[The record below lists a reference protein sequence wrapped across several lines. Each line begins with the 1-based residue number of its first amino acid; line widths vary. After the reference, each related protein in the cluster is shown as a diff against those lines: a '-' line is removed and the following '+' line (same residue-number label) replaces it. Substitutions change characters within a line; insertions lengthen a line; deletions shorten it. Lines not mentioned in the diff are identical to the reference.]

1 MSDNFQHIDV
11 DSDEYLDAPK
21 ALRDAYKQLKARY
34 TDTVSDR
41 DALKGQLTAT
51 ALSDVLKGFK
61 NPERVKR
68 DLLAEGVD
76 PLNTEAVQSWL
87 GSNGDD
93 YAKGEGAPSTPS
105 PTSVEEAA
113 EVAAHQ
119 QLQAARSLT
128 QPADMSKVEAAIT
141 ALGPNATP
149 EEVVEAFRKAGV

>member
-1 MSDNFQHIDV
+1 MSEQFIDV
-11 DSDEYLDAPK
+11 DSEEFENVPRG
-21 ALRDAYKQLKARY
+21 LRDAYKRLVRQHTEIVKER
-34 TDTVSDR
+34 DTFKSQATAAALG
-41 DALKGQLTAT
+41 DAL
-51 ALSDVLKGFK
+51 SGFK

-76 PLNTEAVQSWL
+76 PLDSEAVQTWL

-93 YAKGEGAPSTPS
+93 YARGDGAPSTPS
-105 PTSVEEAA
+105 NTSAEEAA

-128 QPADMSKVEAAIT
+128 QPADMSKIDAAIT